1 MNMKASGMR
10 RVLSVLLSVLLLTCT
25 MAITVAA
32 EANGMASGAE
42 GEGFMKDWMWLI
54 LVNVVVGAL
63 SIVVLSLTHARS
75 NSEAVETV
83 EEEIPVEE
91 DDMTASEAPLFIP
104 LGEEIP
110 EEEIIPEVIET
121 LDEVSAD
128 VVDELMEDK
137 LAETLLEETEE
148 LGGSGKMGVINIGVI
163 SPVYQANDVVTL
175 ADLQAKG
182 LVSANLGRLKVLAS
196 GTLDKPLTIKAEA
209 FSFQAIKM
217 ITLTGGHAVH
227 LKTEK

>member
-63 SIVVLSLTHARS
+63 SVVVLSLTHAHS
-75 NSEAVETV
+75 KSEAVETV

-91 DDMTASEAPLFIP
+91 DDKIATEAPLFIP

-110 EEEIIPEVIET
+110 EEEIPEAIET

-148 LGGSGKMGVINIGVI
+148 WGGTGKMGVINIGVI

-175 ADLQAKG
+175 ADLREKG
-182 LVSANLGRLKVLAS
+182 LVSANIGRLKVLAS

>member
-10 RVLSVLLSVLLLTCT
+10 RVLLVLLSALLLTCT

-32 EANGMASGAE
+32 KENGMASGA
-42 GEGFMKDWMWLI
+42 EGFMKDWMWLI
-54 LVNVVVGAL
+54 LVNVVVIAI
-63 SIVVLSLTHARS
+63 SVVVLSLNHARA

-83 EEEIPVEE
+83 EEEIPAGA
-91 DDMTASEAPLFIP
+91 DDKIVTGAPLFIP

-110 EEEIIPEVIET
+110 EEDIPEVIET

-128 VVDELMEDK
+128 VVDELMADK

-148 LGGSGKMGVINIGVI
+148 LGGTGKMGVINIGVI
-163 SPVYQANDVVTL
+163 SPVYQADDVVTL

-182 LVSANLGRLKVLAS
+182 LVSANIGRLKVLAS

-217 ITLTGGHAVH
+217 ITLTGGHAIH